1 MCSFLHFIIQKMAGS
16 IVLYSLL
23 FQRCHCLAA
32 AVVHALAAAVLERT
46 ARRQIDRTRDFT
58 LESLYRVSPLLP
70 KREYRAQ
77 KRLSVRVLCFLKF
90 SCRKNLYNVTE
101 IHDSGAVA
109 HLINESKVVAYEDN
123 RKISLLLN
131 GKEQINY
138 LLLN

>member
-1 MCSFLHFIIQKMAGS
+1 MAGS
-16 IVLYSLL
+16 IVLYPLL
-23 FQRCHCLAA
+23 FFFFFFLAA

-46 ARRQIDRTRDFT
+46 AGRQIDRTRDFT

-70 KREYRAQ
+70 KREYRTQ
-77 KRLSVRVLCFLKF
+77 KRLCIRVLCFLQL
-90 SCRKNLYNVTE
+90 SCGKNLYNVAE

-109 HLINESKVVAYEDN
+109 HLINKRKVMTYEDD
-123 RKISLLLN
+123 RKIRLLLN